1 MARKPR
7 PVNPDD
13 GPLQAFAFDLRALRE
28 TAGNPTY
35 RTLAKTAGFAATT
48 LGDAAGGG
56 RLPTLEVTLAY
67 VGACGGDAAAWQARW
82 QAVNR
87 ELARRPAPESE
98 TEADPESDIPD
109 AAAEPVAEPAATQP
123 APVAES
129 GLLARLPRTAMLAAS
144 TTGLV
149 LVMAAAFLVQH
160 YDGGHGT
167 AGSLSGQASH
177 AAVATQSSVPVGDCP
192 SPVATGGP
200 IRFTANT
207 YGLGANVREGAS
219 LQSPV
224 RAQLPP
230 GCTVG
235 FSGYCLGDV
244 VRDETA
250 GTPDMRW
257 FIVPGGGVV
266 SSAIVHGDPP
276 ADLRPQACP
285 DDVPGPASISLAVS
299 PDGTGDGVVQLVA
312 GGTRLW
318 IVGFA
323 AYYSSGAPGDVARWH
338 QLELTDG
345 NSMAALSFSATLRI
359 SPSTRGLS
367 DPSEIP
373 VVAAA
378 CFGGNGPS
386 TVATAGA
393 VRRSA
398 PSILVPMSQ
407 PASMLSAAE
416 SAACA
421 YPSTTAAG

>member
-1 MARKPR
+1 MAGRCR
-7 PVNPDD
+7 
-13 GPLQAFAFDLRALRE
+13 ACAFDLRALRE
-28 TAGNPTY
+28 AAGNPTY

-82 QAVNR
+82 QAVNL

-98 TEADPESDIPD
+98 TEATPNAESESGEPPD
-109 AAAEPVAEPAATQP
+109 AAADAGAKAATEPVA
-123 APVAES
+123 APPSRVAKT
-129 GLLARLPRTAMLAAS
+129 GWLARPPRTATLAAS
-144 TTGLV
+144 TTGLALV
-149 LVMAAAFLVQH
+149 LAGAFLVQH
-160 YDGGHGT
+160 YDGSHST
-167 AGSLSGQASH
+167 AGSLSGEATH
-177 AAVATQSSVPVGDCP
+177 AVVPTQSSVPAAGCP
-192 SPVATGGP
+192 SLVAASGP
-200 IRFTANT
+200 IRFTATT

-219 LQSPV
+219 LQAPV
-224 RAQLPP
+224 RSQLPS

-257 FIVPGGGVV
+257 FIIPGGGVV

-276 ADLRPQACP
+276 ADLRPQSCP
-285 DDVPGPASISLAVS
+285 DDVPAPASISLAVS
-299 PDGTGDGVVQLVA
+299 PDGTGDGVVQLLA

-323 AYYSSGAPGDVARWH
+323 AYYSSGAPGDAARWH
-338 QLELTDG
+338 QLELTSG
-345 NSMAALSFSATLRI
+345 NSTAALSFSATLRL
-359 SPSTRGLS
+359 SPSTRSLNE
-367 DPSEIP
+367 DPGEIP

-393 VRRSA
+393 VRPSA
-398 PSILVPMSQ
+398 PSTLVPMSQ
-407 PASMLSAAE
+407 PAAVLSAAE

-421 YPSTTAAG
+421 YPSTTVAG